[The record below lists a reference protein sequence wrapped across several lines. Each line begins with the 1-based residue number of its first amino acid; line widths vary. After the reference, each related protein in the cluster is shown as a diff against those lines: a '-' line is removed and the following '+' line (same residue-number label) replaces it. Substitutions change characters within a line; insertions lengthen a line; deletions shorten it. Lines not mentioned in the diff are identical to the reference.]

1 MNEDIIAQQYDLSGH
16 LEGLIETAHPSIA
29 NVLKY
34 FRYTHLPEHLRE
46 VSESFA
52 SIAVSMI
59 DYRKLQGTEAT
70 VGLRKLL
77 EAKDCFVRAALD

>member
-1 MNEDIIAQQYDLSGH
+1 MDELMEYSVSGH
-16 LEGLIETAHPSIA
+16 LEGLIETAHTSIA

-34 FRYTHLPEHLRE
+34 FRYTHLPEKLRE
-46 VSESFA
+46 VSETFA
-52 SIAVSMI
+52 AAAVTMI

>member
-1 MNEDIIAQQYDLSGH
+1 MEEIMEYTVSGH

-34 FRYTHLPEHLRE
+34 FRYTHLPEKLRDI
-46 VSESFA
+46 SEMFA
-52 SIAVSMI
+52 AAACTLI
-59 DYRKLQGTEAT
+59 DYQKLQGTEAT